1 MSFLNN
7 FLLICLGQL
16 PSIFEIV
23 NKDNR
28 LGTLAMAINLA
39 GLDEASQQP
48 GSITVF
54 APSNEAFSK
63 VPQESVERLIDPQNK
78 NELAQL
84 LSYHVVGY
92 IAITSSE
99 LSVMSLPVRLQTVTG
114 DFITVSKQGNQL
126 KINDASVVQ
135 SDIRASNG
143 IVHIIDT
150 VLIPTSSDK

>member
-1 MSFLNN
+1 
-7 FLLICLGQL
+7 
-16 PSIFEIV
+16 
-23 NKDNR
+23 
-28 LGTLAMAINLA
+28 MAINLA

-63 VPQESVERLIDPQNK
+63 VPQESVERLTDPQNK

-84 LSYHVVGY
+84 LSYHVIGY
-92 IAITSSE
+92 IAVTSSE
-99 LSVMSLPVRLQTVTG
+99 LSVMSLPVRLQTLTG

>member
-1 MSFLNN
+1 LNN
-7 FLLICLGQL
+7 FLFNCLGQL

-63 VPQESVERLIDPQNK
+63 VPQESVERLTDPQNK

-84 LSYHVVGY
+84 LSYHVIGY
-92 IAITSSE
+92 IAVTSSE
-99 LSVMSLPVRLQTVTG
+99 LSVMSLPVRLQTLTG

>member
-1 MSFLNN
+1 MFN
-7 FLLICLGQL
+7 CLGQL

-63 VPQESVERLIDPQNK
+63 VPQESVERLTDPQNK

-84 LSYHVVGY
+84 LSYHVIGY
-92 IAITSSE
+92 IAVTSSE
-99 LSVMSLPVRLQTVTG
+99 LSVMSLPVRLQTLTG